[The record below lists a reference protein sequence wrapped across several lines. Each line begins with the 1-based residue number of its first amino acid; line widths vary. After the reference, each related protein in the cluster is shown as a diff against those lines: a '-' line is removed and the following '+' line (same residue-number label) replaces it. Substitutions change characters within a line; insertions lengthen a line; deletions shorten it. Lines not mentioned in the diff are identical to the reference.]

1 MRMRDTPGF
10 GRRHG
15 LAWSALGLRE
25 GDRVAIMGSGGK
37 TTLLRRLA
45 QDARG
50 DVILTTTTHM
60 APPGHPQDPPF
71 VAFRSIEQFRLDWER
86 LPAPRRILT
95 GRFAEGDSK
104 LRGLLPEE
112 VDGLAEMPGLA
123 LLAVEVDGSR
133 TLPAKAH
140 ASHEP
145 VFFPRS
151 TVGVSVL
158 GMQALGRC
166 VREGEVHRPA
176 LMIQRFGW
184 RSGHRL
190 VLEDL
195 ERIAGAYLALLP
207 PGRRILVLSQARS
220 VSEDLLRDLASRFRD
235 RVDRVLG
242 QSEDGLEVLG

>member
-1 MRMRDTPGF
+1 MRDTPGS

-45 QDARG
+45 RDTRG

-60 APPGHPQDPPF
+60 AAPGHPQDPPF
-71 VAFRSIEQFRLDWER
+71 VPFHSLGQFRLHWGGR
-86 LPAPRRILT
+86 ATPRCVLT
-95 GRFAEGDSK
+95 GRFEEGDSK
-104 LRGLLPEE
+104 LGGLLPEE
-112 VDGLAEMPGLA
+112 VDGLADLPGLA

-145 VFFPRS
+145 VFFSRS

-158 GMQALGRC
+158 GMQALGRR
-166 VREGEVHRPA
+166 VLEGEVHRPA

-184 RSGHRL
+184 SSGHRL
-190 VLEDL
+190 DLEDL

-220 VSEDLLRDLASRFRD
+220 VPQDLLRDLASRFRD
-235 RVDRVLG
+235 RVDRVLSQAEG
-242 QSEDGLEVLG
+242 DLEVLG

>member
-1 MRMRDTPGF
+1 MSGREEVR
-10 GRRHG
+10 GRRG
-15 LAWSALGLRE
+15 RVWSALGLRE
-25 GDRVAIMGSGGK
+25 GDCLSVMGSGGK

-45 QDARG
+45 EDTEN

-71 VAFRSIEQFRLDWER
+71 LAFQNLERFRLDWAG
-86 LPAPRRILT
+86 LPPPRRLLT
-95 GRFAEGDSK
+95 GRFQPGGGK
-104 LRGLLPEE
+104 LAGLLPEE
-112 VDGLAEMPGLA
+112 VDGLADLPGLA

-133 TLPAKAH
+133 ALPAKAH

-145 VFFPRS
+145 VFFSRS

-158 GMQALGRC
+158 GMQALGRR
-166 VREGEVHRPA
+166 VLEGEVHRPA

-184 RSGHRL
+184 SSGHRL
-190 VLEDL
+190 ELEDL

-220 VSEDLLRDLASRFRD
+220 VPEDLLRDLARRFRD
-235 RVDRVLG
+235 RVERVLG
-242 QSEDGLEVLG
+242 QSEDGLEVLE

>member
-1 MRMRDTPGF
+1 MWDTPGS
-10 GRRHG
+10 RSRHG
-15 LAWSALGLRE
+15 LAWSALGLQE
-25 GDRVAIMGSGGK
+25 GDRLSVMGSGGK

-45 QDARG
+45 QDTEG

-71 VAFRSIEQFRLDWER
+71 LAFQSLKRFRADWER
-86 LPAPRRILT
+86 LPVPRCLLT
-95 GRFAEGDSK
+95 GRFQPGSAK
-104 LRGLLPEE
+104 LEGLLPDE
-112 VDGLAEMPGLA
+112 VDGLADLPGLA

-145 VFFPRS
+145 VFFARS

-158 GMQALGRC
+158 GMQALGRR
-166 VREGEVHRPA
+166 VLEGEVHRPT
-176 LMIQRFGW
+176 LMSQRFGW

-190 VLEDL
+190 DLEDL

-220 VSEDLLRDLASRFRD
+220 VPEDLLRDLASRFRD

-242 QSEDGLEVLG
+242 QAEGELEVLG